1 MQLQIRNLAALDL
14 CHATGH
20 GWVTRVESLL
30 ASGVDPNTRF
40 DDSESVISALADN
53 EVHDVKYMLPPHF
66 DFEATQMPAL
76 RRAARDAWVQIPEMC
91 DLPKTAHL
99 MTTLLKHGADP
110 YALFRQPIFSYR
122 LFPVF
127 PGDTGDPGYDDDES
141 DLVAMRWSRL
151 GIVAETLHEE
161 YERLGL
167 LEQINY
173 RFAYDFSDTVNYK
186 PRFSHQY
193 GACSVMHSFLE
204 EGAFIQPILEFLGND
219 LDLER
224 LDPQGCTLFLAA
236 CRSKLGL
243 DGAIDGVI
251 LSLTQT
257 RTLPN
262 PYPQPRNPWQEFE
275 RFTSTCTGPSL
286 LEFFVSRGANLLAT
300 DKYGQNALHHML
312 AFIDR
317 DNDGVPPLIDTS
329 LKYLAQHCPS
339 LLNQPD
345 GAGIYPLHYAIR
357 RTCDYPYQ
365 YGPQALFHFETAICD
380 LLNANA
386 DPLVRDSRGNTVL
399 HYLAAGK
406 LGEEDRGGD
415 EQRRLL
421 HVFLKRGLDPKAR
434 NTAGVTALEMFFLT
448 KDEPNFEG
456 EDHEYDHS
464 YTIGEVVVDAFE
476 QGGYILSE
484 TNTANQTLLHL
495 VAKIDSDR
503 APPWFNLLKDKGLDP
518 EAKDKSGETPLDIAK
533 CNYWFKRAIGA

>member
-224 LDPQGCTLFLAA
+224 LDPQGRNCFL
-236 CRSKLGL
+236 LPV
-243 DGAIDGVI
+243 GV
-251 LSLTQT
+251 SLA
-257 RTLPN
+257 
-262 PYPQPRNPWQEFE
+262 W
-275 RFTSTCTGPSL
+275 
-286 LEFFVSRGANLLAT
+286 
-300 DKYGQNALHHML
+300 
-312 AFIDR
+312 
-317 DNDGVPPLIDTS
+317 
-329 LKYLAQHCPS
+329 
-339 LLNQPD
+339 
-345 GAGIYPLHYAIR
+345 
-357 RTCDYPYQ
+357 
-365 YGPQALFHFETAICD
+365 
-380 LLNANA
+380 
-386 DPLVRDSRGNTVL
+386 TVQL
-399 HYLAAGK
+399 MA
-406 LGEEDRGGD
+406 
-415 EQRRLL
+415 
-421 HVFLKRGLDPKAR
+421 
-434 NTAGVTALEMFFLT
+434 
-448 KDEPNFEG
+448 
-456 EDHEYDHS
+456 S
-464 YTIGEVVVDAFE
+464 
-476 QGGYILSE
+476 S
-484 TNTANQTLLHL
+484 
-495 VAKIDSDR
+495 
-503 APPWFNLLKDKGLDP
+503 
-518 EAKDKSGETPLDIAK
+518 
-533 CNYWFKRAIGA
+533 